1 MILYVG
7 VGIFLVAYAF
17 FWKIY
22 LDVNDSADK
31 VFNDVET
38 NNKRDEAVTIEATH
52 PISFAF
58 LGIDNGA
65 FGREDAGRSDAVI
78 VGTVN
83 PKTKTTTL
91 VSLPRDSY
99 TLMDGYEMWDD
110 SPFYDKLTHA
120 YAFGGAKMSINSIQE
135 FLNIPIDYYVE
146 INMQG
151 LVDIVDALG
160 GIEVESPLTFDY
172 MEHYFTKG
180 ETRLLNGNESLAF
193 SRMRKTDPDGDFGRQ
208 EREKLV
214 IKAILDKV
222 LSLDSVVNYQSIL
235 YTLEE
240 NVKTNLS
247 YKDMKKML
255 SSYSKSLDNFEQDN
269 LLGDELWL
277 NDIYYLYVPPE
288 NRLELSNKLRRELEI
303 SEIEVEDLNLSD
315 YDYSY
320 IDYSDIDDWNDEYE
334 DNDTEDTYE
343 DEFY

>member
-1 MILYVG
+1 M
-7 VGIFLVAYAF
+7 
-17 FWKIY
+17 
-22 LDVNDSADK
+22 NNSADK

-160 GIEVESPLTFDY
+160 GIKVKSPLTFDY

-180 ETRLLNGNESLAF
+180 ETRLLSGNEALAF
-193 SRMRKTDPDGDFGRQ
+193 SRMRKVDPQGDFGRQ

-222 LSLDSVVNYQSIL
+222 LSLESVVNYQSIL
-235 YTLEE
+235 STLEE

-247 YKDMKKML
+247 YKDMKAML

-269 LLGDELWL
+269 LLGEELWL

-288 NRLELSNKLRRELEI
+288 NRLELSNKLRQELEI
-303 SEIEVEDLNLSD
+303 DEIELEDLNLSD
-315 YDYSY
+315 YDESY
-320 IDYSDIDDWNDEYE
+320 MDDWYEEYD
-334 DNDTEDTYE
+334 DNDVEEDTYE
-343 DEFY
+343 DDLY